1 MKTKVNTIV
10 VIIASFV
17 AALSLTSCEFD
28 SVAKSMNGTWT
39 GKSAKTNDD

>member
-10 VIIASFV
+10 AFIASFV

-28 SVAKSMNGTWT
+28 NVAKSMNEHGLESW
-39 GKSAKTNDD
+39 